1 MGCHYGNSVPS
12 SRPSPEIRA
21 SPAPSPSSP
30 EPRKSNSPR
39 ASSESSS
46 SSSSSGSRSVVMGS
60 EAICT
65 SKAKRAHARQLD
77 RPEGGVGAA
86 CVRRLEFLPSP
97 LRETSCFSADRR
109 CSLWPCPG
117 SRLPRR
123 CRLRR
128 HPRSRAGTGSC
139 PARSRPGALWSSL
152 FPRSYECNTMLDE
165 TIRNVSRQ
173 RSKPKP
179 AERVYFGNPPP
190 PSKLLVPLASERRRA
205 SQHRAESFQS
215 S

>member
-65 SKAKRAHARQLD
+65 TKAKHTHARQLD
-77 RPEGGVGAA
+77 RPRGGA
-86 CVRRLEFLPSP
+86 CVCQLEFLPSP

-109 CSLWPCPG
+109 CSLWPYPG
-117 SRLPRR
+117 SRPPHR

-128 HPRSRAGTGSC
+128 RPRSRAGTGSC

-152 FPRSYECNTMLDE
+152 FPRSYERNTILDDWKRE
-165 TIRNVSRQ
+165 QAAFKTRP
-173 RSKPKP
+173 PKP
-179 AERVYFGNPPP
+179 EERVYVGKPP
-190 PSKLLVPLASERRRA
+190 L
-205 SQHRAESFQS
+205 S
-215 S
+215 SSSR